1 VSLRVLLADAQEA
14 TRAGVRIALEAHGME
29 IVAEVDTAQDAELAA
44 IATTPDVCLID
55 ADLPGGGV
63 AAVAAITQTSPRTA
77 LVILAATAD
86 DDALF
91 AALNAG
97 ARGFL
102 LKDTDP
108 DRLPFAVQGVVDGEA
123 ALPRVLVTRVL
134 HEFRRR
140 GNRGSIPDLVPGGE
154 GLSDREWE
162 VLVLLDGGFSTRD
175 IGRRLGIS
183 DVTVRRHVS
192 GLVRKLGV
200 SDREAAVALLRR
212 FRATS

>member
-14 TRAGVRIALEAHGME
+14 TREGVRIALEAHGME
-29 IVAEVDTAQDAELAA
+29 IVAEVDSAHDAELAA
-44 IATTPDVCLID
+44 LGTTPDVCLVD
-55 ADLPGGGV
+55 VDLPGGGI
-63 AAVAAITQTSPRTA
+63 AAAAAIAKSVPRTA
-77 LVILAATAD
+77 LVMLAATAD

-140 GNRGSIPDLVPGGE
+140 GTRGGIPELVPGGE

-162 VLVLLDGGFSTRD
+162 VLVLLDGGLSTRD

-192 GLVRKLGV
+192 GLVRKLRV
-200 SDREAAVALLRR
+200 VDREGAVALLRR
-212 FRATS
+212 FRATG

>member
-1 VSLRVLLADAQEA
+1 MSLRVLLADAQEA
-14 TRAGVRIALEAHGME
+14 TREGVRIALEAHGMK

-44 IATTPDVCLID
+44 LATTPDVCLID
-55 ADLPGGGV
+55 ADLPGGGI
-63 AAVAAITQTSPRTA
+63 AAVAAITKTVPRTA

-134 HEFRRR
+134 QEFRRR
-140 GNRGSIPDLVPGGE
+140 ANRGGIPDLVPGGE

-162 VLVLLDGGFSTRD
+162 VLVLLDGGLSTRD

-192 GLVRKLGV
+192 GLVRKLRV
-200 SDREAAVALLRR
+200 SDREGAVALLRR
-212 FRATS
+212 FRATG

>member
-1 VSLRVLLADAQEA
+1 MSLRVLLADAQEA
-14 TRAGVRIALEAHGME
+14 TREGVRIALEAHGME
-29 IVAEVDTAQDAELAA
+29 IVAEVATAQDAELAA
-44 IATTPDVCLID
+44 IGTTPDVCLID

-63 AAVAAITQTSPRTA
+63 AAVAAIARTVPHTA

-97 ARGFL
+97 ARGYL

-140 GNRGSIPDLVPGGE
+140 GNRGGIPDLVPGRE

-200 SDREAAVALLRR
+200 SDRGAAVALLRR
-212 FRATS
+212 FRATG

>member
-14 TRAGVRIALEAHGME
+14 TREGVRIALEAHGME

-44 IATTPDVCLID
+44 LATTPDVCLID

-63 AAVAAITQTSPRTA
+63 AAVAAITQTVPRTA

-162 VLVLLDGGFSTRD
+162 VLVLLDGGFSTRE

-200 SDREAAVALLRR
+200 PDRDGAVALLRR
-212 FRATS
+212 FRATG

>member
-14 TRAGVRIALEAHGME
+14 TREGVRIALEAHGME
-29 IVAEVDTAQDAELAA
+29 IVAEVATAQDAELAA
-44 IATTPDVCLID
+44 IGTTPDVCLID

-63 AAVAAITQTSPRTA
+63 AAVAAIARTVPHTA

-97 ARGFL
+97 ARGYL

-140 GNRGSIPDLVPGGE
+140 GNRGGIPDLVPGRE

-200 SDREAAVALLRR
+200 SDRGAAVALLRR
-212 FRATS
+212 FRATG

>member
-1 VSLRVLLADAQEA
+1 VSLRVLLADAQGA
-14 TRAGVRIALEAHGME
+14 TREGVRIALEAHGMK
-29 IVAEVDTAQDAELAA
+29 IVAEVATAQDAELAA
-44 IATTPDVCLID
+44 IGTTPDVCLID

-63 AAVAAITQTSPRTA
+63 AAVAAIAKTVPQTA

-97 ARGFL
+97 ARGYL

-140 GNRGSIPDLVPGGE
+140 GNRGGIPDLVPGGE

-183 DVTVRRHVS
+183 EVTVRRHIS
-192 GLVRKLGV
+192 GLVRKLRV
-200 SDREAAVALLRR
+200 PDRDGAVALLRR
-212 FRATS
+212 FRATG

>member
-14 TRAGVRIALEAHGME
+14 TREGVRIALEAHGME
-29 IVAEVDTAQDAELAA
+29 IVAEVDTAEDAQLAA
-44 IATTPDVCLID
+44 LGTTPDVCLID

-63 AAVAAITQTSPRTA
+63 AAVAAIAKTVPRTA
-77 LVILAATAD
+77 LVVLAATAD

-140 GNRGSIPDLVPGGE
+140 GNRGGIPDLVPGGE
-154 GLSDREWE
+154 GLSEREWE
-162 VLVLLDGGFSTRD
+162 VLVLLDGGLSTRD

-192 GLVRKLGV
+192 GLVRKLRVPNRDG
-200 SDREAAVALLRR
+200 AVALLRR
-212 FRATS
+212 FRASG